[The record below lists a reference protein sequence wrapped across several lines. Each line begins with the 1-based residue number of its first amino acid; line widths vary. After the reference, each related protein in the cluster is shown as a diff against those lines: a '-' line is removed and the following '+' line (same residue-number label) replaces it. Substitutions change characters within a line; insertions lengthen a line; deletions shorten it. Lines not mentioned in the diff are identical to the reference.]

1 MMKTNQ
7 NWYHKANRST
17 GTYIINWMAI
27 ERNCTIM
34 VNRQEGRLSVSA
46 FLKTNSEIDDRE
58 NRLGGNARLRPS
70 EVPMPRFLKVL
81 YPIFYFHIDC
91 PLSSLRVHTNFFQY
105 ESHYPHISKTINFS

>member
-17 GTYIINWMAI
+17 GTYIVNWMAI

-70 EVPMPRFLKVL
+70 SNAKILKG
-81 YPIFYFHIDC
+81 FYTQYFTSTSTA
-91 PLSSLRVHTNFFQY
+91 LFQV
-105 ESHYPHISKTINFS
+105 